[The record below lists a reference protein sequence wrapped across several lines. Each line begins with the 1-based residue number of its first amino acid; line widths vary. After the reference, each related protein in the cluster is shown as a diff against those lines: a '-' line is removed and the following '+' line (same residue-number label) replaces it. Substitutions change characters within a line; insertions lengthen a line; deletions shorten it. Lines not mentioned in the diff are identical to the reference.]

1 MDIGSIGR
9 VGHYLRV
16 AALSPEVFLH
26 QAEVDIDRDAYF
38 RMKELRLY
46 DL

>member
-1 MDIGSIGR
+1 MDFGPIGGL
-9 VGHYLRV
+9 GHYLRV
-16 AALSPEVFLH
+16 ATFSPEIFLH